1 MSIAGQ
7 KGGASCWK
15 IIITRAAIIAI
26 IYPSSSNSNS
36 GAAAVETKAVNKTY
50 TLSESA

>member
-1 MSIAGQ
+1 MSKAGQ

-26 IYPSSSNSNS
+26 IYPGSSNSNS
-36 GAAAVETKAVNKTY
+36 GGG
-50 TLSESA
+50 SGDESG